1 MRKANWLY
9 ALLIPTSFSSVAQ
22 QAPPTDTLRQ
32 QYQAGQKIASR
43 SFAGYFYP
51 NRNQVYALPEKA
63 FVTTIDSLRNTFQT
77 GLNRYKAQSN
87 NADTT
92 FIEAQQTDIH
102 FFFDKLILDYPYFH
116 EIATGQPVKFS
127 SSTQN
132 RLDANFSYFNNPA
145 LLNSEDLKAYIR
157 GFLRHASTIELKKNV
172 YKRMDNQ
179 RLRSTLEIM
188 PEYFTNQACHDFW
201 QYDYLNNHIDELG
214 VKNLE
219 NVVRSFR
226 ASCRDTSYKRK
237 IIALYTEAK
246 KERESHLI
254 KTYKTVNGFDLDIHL
269 FLPDSAVATKRPVIV
284 YFSGG
289 SWTNGSPEWA
299 FYNCAAY
306 AKKGWVAASV
316 EYRLADRQGTTP
328 FEAVKDARSAI
339 RWLRKHAPQYNIDT
353 HKIVVTGNSAGGHLI
368 LATALA
374 NKWNESTDDLHYSPT
389 PNLLMVNAGV
399 YDFIQDENTAWVS
412 KDLRDKNTVKE
423 ISPVHLVKKGLPPML
438 LIHGTNDQSVPYST
452 AKAFATASREAGN
465 EVEFHT
471 LEGAGH
477 AIWFDRRFTQKIAA
491 LRAAFLKKYGYE

>member
-1 MRKANWLY
+1 MRKINWLY
-9 ALLIPTSFSSVAQ
+9 SLLTLASFGSIAQ
-22 QAPPTDTLRQ
+22 LAPPTDTLRQ

-51 NRNQVYALPEKA
+51 NRNQLYALPEKA
-63 FVTTIDSLRNTFQT
+63 FVATIDSLRSTFQT
-77 GLNRYKAQSN
+77 GLDRYKIQSN

-92 FIEAQQTDIH
+92 FIAAEQTGIH
-102 FFFDKLILDYPYFH
+102 FFFDKLLLDYPYFH
-116 EIATGQPVKFS
+116 EIATGKKGKLS
-127 SSTQN
+127 LSTQN
-132 RLDANFSYFNNPA
+132 RLDANLSYFNHPA
-145 LLNSEDLKAYIR
+145 LLNSEDLKAYVR
-157 GFLRHASTIELKKNV
+157 GFLQHAATAELRKSV

-179 RLRSTLEIM
+179 RLNSTLKII
-188 PEYFTNQACHDFW
+188 PVYFTNQTCRDFW
-201 QYDYLNNHIDELG
+201 QYDYLNNHIENLG
-214 VKNLE
+214 AKTLE
-219 NVVRSFR
+219 NVIRSFR
-226 ASCRDTSYKRK
+226 ASCRDTAYKRK

-246 KERESHLI
+246 KERENHLI

-269 FLPDSAVATKRPVIV
+269 FLPDSAAATQRPVIV

-339 RWLRKHAPQYNIDT
+339 RWLRKHAQEYNIDT

-374 NKWNESTDDLHYSPT
+374 DKWNESTDDLHYSPT

-399 YDFIQDENTAWVS
+399 YDFMQDENTAWVS
-412 KDLRDKNTVKE
+412 KDLKDKNTVKE

-438 LIHGTNDQSVPYST
+438 LIHGTHDQSVPYST
-452 AKAFATASREAGN
+452 AKAFATASKEAGN
-465 EVEFHT
+465 EVEFQT

>member
-1 MRKANWLY
+1 MRKINLY
-9 ALLIPTSFSSVAQ
+9 LLLILSSFHSMAQ
-22 QAPPTDTLRQ
+22 QALSTDTLRQ
-32 QYQAGQKIASR
+32 QYLAGQKAASR
-43 SFAGYFYP
+43 SFASYFYP
-51 NRNQVYALPEKA
+51 NRNQLYALPEEA
-63 FVTTIDSLRNTFQT
+63 FVVTIDSLRNTFQT
-77 GLNRYKAQSN
+77 GLDRYRTQSN

-92 FIEAQQTDIH
+92 FIEAQETDIH
-102 FFFDKLILDYPYFH
+102 FFFDKLLLDYPYFH
-116 EIATGQPVKFS
+116 EIATGEKVKLS
-127 SSTQN
+127 PALQN
-132 RLDANFSYFNNPA
+132 RLDANLRHFNNPA
-145 LLNSEDLKAYIR
+145 LLQSEDLKAYVR
-157 GFLRHASTIELKKNV
+157 GFLQHAATVELRKNV

-179 RLRSTLEIM
+179 RLRSTLGII
-188 PEYFTNQACHDFW
+188 PEWFTNQACHDFW
-201 QYDYLNNHIDELG
+201 QFDYLNTHIEELG

-219 NVVRSFR
+219 NVIRSFR

-269 FLPDSAVATKRPVIV
+269 FLPDSAMGTKRPVIV

-289 SWTNGSPEWA
+289 SWTTGSPEWA

-339 RWLRKHAPQYNIDT
+339 RWLRKYASQYNIDT
-353 HKIVVTGNSAGGHLI
+353 HRIVVTGNSAGGHLI

-374 NKWNESTDDLHYSPT
+374 NTCNESTDDLYYSPT
-389 PNLLMVNAGV
+389 PNLLMINAGV

-412 KDLRDKNTVKE
+412 KGLKDKNIVKE

-438 LIHGTNDQSVPYST
+438 LIHGTNDQSVLYST

-465 EVEFHT
+465 EVEFQT

-491 LRAAFLKKYGYE
+491 LRAAFLKKHGYE